1 MVRDDFAI
9 AMMDYTYEELIGMHK
24 MCDQVRLLYSDRFPM
39 RRLPNQLS
47 IVLNWKLCSFAV
59 SNRHLRRSLNVRTPE
74 IEDLV
79 LDRFGAASR
88 TSTQALAAANGAE
101 WSALHEEGLQP
112 FRVQRV
118 QCLNADD
125 NFRRLNFMRL
135 MLQVRANNPQF
146 PAFVLFTD
154 KAQGRI

>member
-1 MVRDDFAI
+1 
-9 AMMDYTYEELIGMHK
+9 
-24 MCDQVRLLYSDRFPM
+24 
-39 RRLPNQLS
+39 
-47 IVLNWKLCSFAV
+47 
-59 SNRHLRRSLNVRTPE
+59 HLRRSLNVRTPE

-101 WSALHEEGLQP
+101 WSALLEEGLQP
-112 FRVQRV
+112 FHVQRV

-125 NFRRLNFMRL
+125 NFRRLNFMRR

-154 KAQGRI
+154 KAQGRIYESIKGRVTPACALDEASFTRNGIFNIRNEYF